1 MKGLAATMTV
11 TLMLNAGAALAGS
24 LINKDSERYDY
35 RISCGGGTTSTY
47 IGSNTTQSGALR
59 KGCKIELEN
68 GEKYE
73 VEGDEDVIIKNGKME
88 GDD

>member
-1 MKGLAATMTV
+1 MKKWTLAITV
-11 TLMLNAGAALAGS
+11 ALVANAGSALAGS

-35 RISCGGGTTSTY
+35 RISCGAGTTSTY
-47 IGSNTTQSGALR
+47 IGSNTTQSGALK

-73 VEGDEDVIIKNGKME
+73 VEGDEDVVIKNGKME
-88 GDD
+88 ED

>member
-1 MKGLAATMTV
+1 MKTWAAALSFALV
-11 TLMLNAGAALAGS
+11 LNVGNALAGS

-59 KGCKIELEN
+59 KGCKIELKN

-73 VEGDEDVIIKNGKME
+73 VKGDEDVVIKKGKME
-88 GDD
+88 GD